1 MIRIWD
7 GVSMMRIQKGQV
19 KYKDRSD
26 IICTYGI
33 NDDGKQYY
41 FLDGEK
47 LSNGNLVASTALVE
61 AIDPLVVA
69 SNIGVISND
78 GEIVVPFE
86 NKAIKPILTNAILV
100 EKAIPSTQSVIDAIG
115 MRSDPLAATKL
126 VTTPATIKEKMNAK
140 MGFGGRF
147 IFNDQFSEA
156 SVFDLDGENLLD
168 NQYYS
173 FIGLNHNKLYMSKNV
188 VDSEIVEYSF
198 DGDKDD
204 EKAKSDELL
213 DVQNVKV
220 PADIVDK
227 AIEDSDKVIDKV
239 IDKKDNKFF
248 NHDVEAEKD
257 KEDEKGE
264 EVEPKLTES
273 QFHPVN
279 LQVIEETPKEFSDSL
294 SIKEKKIEEPK
305 DDSNNKF
312 IKNPDKETRVSLFE
326 GLKLDGDSSGELSD
340 DTNLIEDAASTISKL
355 IKKNKEQREKLEN
368 YEDEVNDLILF
379 KRQAFSENQKLSKE
393 ADALKKRIEKLEAEL
408 VTKNEELEK
417 LTAQVAG
424 KDDLVKL
431 LADAQNLLDE

>member
-86 NKAIKPILTNAILV
+86 NKAIKPILNNAILV

-115 MRSDPLAATKL
+115 MRRDPLAATKL

-156 SVFDLDGENLLD
+156 SVFDLDGKNLLD

-198 DGDKDD
+198 DGDKGD
-204 EKAKSDELL
+204 EKTKSDELL
-213 DVQNVKV
+213 DVQDVKV
-220 PADIVDK
+220 PADVVDK
-227 AIEDSDKVIDKV
+227 AIKDSDKV
-239 IDKKDNKFF
+239 IDKKDNKDNKFF
-248 NHDVEAEKD
+248 NNDVEDENNKD
-257 KEDEKGE
+257 NENDEAKFA
-264 EVEPKLTES
+264 TS

-279 LQVIEETPKEFSDSL
+279 LQVIEETPNEFNDAL
-294 SIKEKKIEEPK
+294 SIKEKRVEEPN
-305 DDSNNKF
+305 SNNKF

-326 GLKLDGDSSGELSD
+326 GLKLDGDNSGELND

-355 IKKNKEQREKLEN
+355 IKKNKEQREKIEN

>member
-1 MIRIWD
+1 
-7 GVSMMRIQKGQV
+7 MMRIQKGQV

-86 NKAIKPILTNAILV
+86 NKAIKPILNNAILV

-115 MRSDPLAATKL
+115 MRRDPLAATKL

-156 SVFDLDGENLLD
+156 SVFDLDGKNLLD

-198 DGDKDD
+198 DGDKGD
-204 EKAKSDELL
+204 EKTKSDELL
-213 DVQNVKV
+213 DVQDVKV

-227 AIEDSDKVIDKV
+227 AIKDSDKVIDNK
-239 IDKKDNKFF
+239 DNKDNKFF
-248 NHDVEAEKD
+248 NNDVEDENDKD
-257 KEDEKGE
+257 KDKDKDKDNENDEA
-264 EVEPKLTES
+264 KLAAS

-279 LQVIEETPKEFSDSL
+279 LQVIEETPNEFNDAL
-294 SIKEKKIEEPK
+294 SIKEKRVEEP
-305 DDSNNKF
+305 DSNNKF

-326 GLKLDGDSSGELSD
+326 GLKLDGDNSGELND

-355 IKKNKEQREKLEN
+355 IKKNKEQREKIEN

>member
-86 NKAIKPILTNAILV
+86 NKAIKPILNNAILV

-115 MRSDPLAATKL
+115 MRRDPLAATKL

-156 SVFDLDGENLLD
+156 SVFDLDGKNLLD

-198 DGDKDD
+198 DGDKGD
-204 EKAKSDELL
+204 EKTKSDELL
-213 DVQNVKV
+213 DVQDVKV

-227 AIEDSDKVIDKV
+227 AIKDSDRV
-239 IDKKDNKFF
+239 IDKKDNKDNKFF
-248 NHDVEAEKD
+248 NNDVEDENDKD
-257 KEDEKGE
+257 NENDEA
-264 EVEPKLTES
+264 KLAAS

-279 LQVIEETPKEFSDSL
+279 LQVIEETPNEFNDAL
-294 SIKEKKIEEPK
+294 SIKEKRVEEP
-305 DDSNNKF
+305 DSNNKF

-326 GLKLDGDSSGELSD
+326 GLKLDGDNSGELND

-355 IKKNKEQREKLEN
+355 IKKNKEQREKIEN

>member
-1 MIRIWD
+1 
-7 GVSMMRIQKGQV
+7 MMRIQKGQV

-61 AIDPLVVA
+61 AIDPLVVS

-86 NKAIKPILTNAILV
+86 NKAIKPILNNAILV

-115 MRSDPLAATKL
+115 MRRDPLAATKL

-156 SVFDLDGENLLD
+156 SVFDLDGKNLLD

-198 DGDKDD
+198 DGDKGD
-204 EKAKSDELL
+204 EKTKSDELL
-213 DVQNVKV
+213 DVQDVKV

-227 AIEDSDKVIDKV
+227 AIKDSDRV
-239 IDKKDNKFF
+239 IDKKDNKDNKFF
-248 NHDVEAEKD
+248 NNDVEDENDKD
-257 KEDEKGE
+257 NENDEA
-264 EVEPKLTES
+264 KLAAS

-279 LQVIEETPKEFSDSL
+279 LQVIEETPNEFNDAL
-294 SIKEKKIEEPK
+294 SIKEKRVEEP
-305 DDSNNKF
+305 DSNNKF

-326 GLKLDGDSSGELSD
+326 GLKLDGDNSGELND

-355 IKKNKEQREKLEN
+355 IKKNKEQREKIEN

>member
-1 MIRIWD
+1 
-7 GVSMMRIQKGQV
+7 MMRIQKGQV

-69 SNIGVISND
+69 SNIGVISNE

-86 NKAIKPILTNAILV
+86 NKAIKPILNNAILV

-115 MRSDPLAATKL
+115 MRRDPLAATKL

-156 SVFDLDGENLLD
+156 SVFDLDGKNLLD
-168 NQYYS
+168 GQYYS

-198 DGDKDD
+198 DGDKGD

-213 DVQNVKV
+213 DVQDVKV

-227 AIEDSDKVIDKV
+227 AIKDSDKVIDN
-239 IDKKDNKFF
+239 KDNKFF
-248 NHDVEAEKD
+248 NSDVEDENDKD
-257 KEDEKGE
+257 KEDEKD
-264 EVEPKLTES
+264 EPKLAAS

-279 LQVIEETPKEFSDSL
+279 LQVIEEAPNEFSDAL
-294 SIKEKKIEEPK
+294 SIKEKKVEEPK

-326 GLKLDGDSSGELSD
+326 GLKLDGDNSGELNG

-355 IKKNKEQREKLEN
+355 IKKNKEQREKIEN

>member
-86 NKAIKPILTNAILV
+86 NKAIKPILNNAILV

-115 MRSDPLAATKL
+115 MRRDPLAATKL

-156 SVFDLDGENLLD
+156 SVFDLDGKNLLD

-198 DGDKDD
+198 DGDKGD
-204 EKAKSDELL
+204 EKTKSDELL
-213 DVQNVKV
+213 DVQDVKV
-220 PADIVDK
+220 PADVVDK
-227 AIEDSDKVIDKV
+227 AIKDSDKV
-239 IDKKDNKFF
+239 IDKKDNKDNKFF
-248 NHDVEAEKD
+248 NNDVEDENDKD
-257 KEDEKGE
+257 KDNENDEA
-264 EVEPKLTES
+264 KLAAS

-279 LQVIEETPKEFSDSL
+279 LQVIEETPNEFNDAL
-294 SIKEKKIEEPK
+294 SIKEKRVEEP
-305 DDSNNKF
+305 DSNNKF

-326 GLKLDGDSSGELSD
+326 GLKLDGDNSGELND

-355 IKKNKEQREKLEN
+355 IKKNKEQREKIEN

>member
-1 MIRIWD
+1 
-7 GVSMMRIQKGQV
+7 MMRIQKGQV

-86 NKAIKPILTNAILV
+86 NKAIKPILNNAILV

-115 MRSDPLAATKL
+115 MRRDPLAATKL

-156 SVFDLDGENLLD
+156 SVFDLDGKNLLD

-198 DGDKDD
+198 DGDKGD
-204 EKAKSDELL
+204 EKTKSDELL
-213 DVQNVKV
+213 DVQDVKV

-227 AIEDSDKVIDKV
+227 AIKDSDRV
-239 IDKKDNKFF
+239 IDKKDNKDNKFF
-248 NHDVEAEKD
+248 NNDVEDENDKD
-257 KEDEKGE
+257 NENDEA
-264 EVEPKLTES
+264 KLAAS

-279 LQVIEETPKEFSDSL
+279 LQVIEETPNEFNDAL
-294 SIKEKKIEEPK
+294 SIKEKRVEEP
-305 DDSNNKF
+305 DSNNKF

-326 GLKLDGDSSGELSD
+326 GLKLDGDNSGELND

-355 IKKNKEQREKLEN
+355 IKKNKEQREKIEN